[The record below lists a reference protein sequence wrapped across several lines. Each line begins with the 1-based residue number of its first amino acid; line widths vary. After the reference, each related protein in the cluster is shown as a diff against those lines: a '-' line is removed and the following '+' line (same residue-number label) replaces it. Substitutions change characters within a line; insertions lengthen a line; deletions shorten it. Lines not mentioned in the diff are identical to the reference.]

1 MKFHTT
7 QTCFQFDTP
16 CKCAMMMWIQVR
28 SSPLPHWMRK
38 ETTRKGQKEY
48 ETNKTNWI
56 EYLCLH
62 LSPDTI
68 TFLLKR
74 DQISLFLYPTIGPRK
89 SILPCTS
96 VINGI
101 QQVASSI
108 PLPDVPTLIT
118 VICFNLELSKYPKCS
133 WCKMDYDFILILF
146 SHFLTLVE
154 LQFFMRVS
162 IFPNFSW
169 IGFLFGCMATI
180 NRALRLNF
188 ETDKMRV
195 WDWIKF
201 FPFISPVFL
210 SFLLPFLIFHTAS
223 PSIPV
228 CQYEIWHLL

>member
-16 CKCAMMMWIQVR
+16 CKCALMMWIQVR

-38 ETTRKGQKEY
+38 ETIRKGQKEY

-68 TFLLKR
+68 TFLQNKERPNIIVFVSHNRPQKEHITMYQCNQRNSTGCQLH
-74 DQISLFLYPTIGPRK
+74 
-89 SILPCTS
+89 
-96 VINGI
+96 
-101 QQVASSI
+101 SSAW
-108 PLPDVPTLIT
+108 
-118 VICFNLELSKYPKCS
+118 CSHFNHSYLELSKYPKCS

-169 IGFLFGCMATI
+169 IGFLFGSMATI